1 MLTFYRNELPR
12 NRKSNFWCFRNR
24 NKKIE
29 RNISLQI
36 AVLTILVATK
46 INVSPES
53 AQSKKKSEKKRKK
66 KIHIYIYSGNR
77 KKYALKIFSK
87 TPLFITKSMLVNMFI
102 VRGSENADQ

>member
-46 INVSPES
+46 INVLPES
-53 AQSKKKSEKKRKK
+53 ARCKKKSENKERKK
-66 KIHIYIYSGNR
+66 YIYIYSGNR